1 MRGGCL
7 ALVAVVASGGVASAQ
22 EPRVQELP
30 AQPEAPTRLV
40 VEEIRSGFVVA
51 PDLKLTSIDGGSGAL
66 AGLYGGFITDR
77 RLLIGAGAYW
87 LTGGPGGVDMAY
99 GGGLVEWF
107 ANPGGR
113 VDFSVRSLFGAGRAR
128 FASGVGNTAFDMFR
142 VHADSLPVH
151 ADLFH
156 GNAARLSHPGRSH
169 GRERGRARHGD
180 SPRWDDFPW
189 ASRTAFRYHEDFW
202 VADPQVSVHLNVTDW
217 LRIGVEGA
225 TASSAAPGRTA
236 TDCGGS
242 RPASVSS
249 WVRRRSLRRRSF
261 APAKTPNQ
269 AGGIVSAAGRGPDRV
284 NECGRYRRLRR

>member
-30 AQPEAPTRLV
+30 AQPEAPSRLV

-169 GRERGRARHGD
+169 GRERGRVWHGD
-180 SPRWDDFPW
+180 SPRWDDFSW
-189 ASRTAFRYHEDFW
+189 ASRTAFRYHEDFL

-217 LRIGVEGA
+217 LRIGGGGGYRFIGGA
-225 TASSAAPGRTA
+225 
-236 TDCGGS
+236 
-242 RPASVSS
+242 
-249 WVRRRSLRRRSF
+249 
-261 APAKTPNQ
+261 
-269 AGGIVSAAGRGPDRV
+269 GPD
-284 NECGRYRRLRR
+284 GDRLRGLTAGIGLQLGPP